1 MKKTHFKLNLNS
13 YFYIFKGRHGNN
25 INIHWMVSVGKM
37 WFSLPNV
44 LVEASENL
52 FPSSSWFQTKFE
64 KIWLVGRYAL
74 N

>member
-1 MKKTHFKLNLNS
+1 M
-13 YFYIFKGRHGNN
+13 FKGRHGNN
-25 INIHWMVSVGKM
+25 INIHWMVFVGKM

-64 KIWLVGRYAL
+64 KIWLVGR
-74 N
+74 